1 MNLRIVA
8 AILKKDVRSLYPLIL
23 IVALLFAADVLYMR
37 ADLGTAVWA
46 SLRTPLLLLA
56 GTVLILAVFQL
67 DPPASLVDDWLCRPV
82 PRAELLVAK
91 LVLLFAVLRLS
102 QIVATLVIEPALGTS
117 LAETLQRAL
126 LLHDSNM
133 TELYT
138 YGVALLPLPMIT
150 ALVTRSVMQGIGVL
164 LGMFVC
170 AFVIPT
176 PFVSAPGPLQPAI
189 GEALFGVG
197 LSWLAIVP
205 GGLVAF
211 VLFGVACWLAFWRR
225 RIHVARF
232 VLVACMLALVVL
244 LLLPMWLLPWQHVY
258 AAQTALVNPDLPHA
272 PDTSAIYL
280 RNGRTC
286 FAATRVRGLATDP
299 DFAEA
304 RRAASVRE
312 WTYEDQAAAGP
323 ESVAF
328 LTSIEVRQLPSD
340 WHVGLTYVSAEYSS
354 TSGSS
359 PIYSLRP
366 TLYETEGSSLS
377 HAWVLPE
384 HALRRLSG
392 EPQVELELRYY
403 LTLLEP
409 HEFRLPA
416 DGRRHTVPKLG
427 YCSAKR
433 DSTGSFIEVNCFS
446 GFDQPAQVS
455 AELED
460 IPASRVYG
468 LPDYSP
474 GWARWPFSRST
485 KLHIGS
491 PRLARGDHITVT
503 AWTLAGYVDES
514 LKLPGILGSDTRT
527 CPLPSSEGRHFQ
539 QALWRD
545 SAKHEATSI
554 TVDQGVQ
561 LEVLDFGGQ
570 GPPILLLAGL
580 GATAHSFDELAPM
593 LARKH
598 RVVAITRRGTGYS
611 SRPDFGFDTPRLAQD
626 VLQVMDALKLE
637 QVLLVGHSIAGE
649 ELTWLGGHHPER
661 FDGLVYLDAAYDRSG
676 NAVMK
681 SRQSVLSRSLPP
693 EPPIPPEAMRNYQAM
708 SALLAERGH
717 VRLTEG
723 ELIALWNVNKP
734 FLAGTLAMDARSGQ
748 AILAAVRAPDYAA
761 IKVPALAIYAIPDP
775 AKPLPRWY
783 DASNANLR
791 ATLEELGRIIN
802 DTQRKNIELFRGGV
816 SQGVA
821 LELRNATHYLIQSN
835 QEQVLDAIETFSL
848 KVKEQ

>member
-1 MNLRIVA
+1 MNLRIVG

-23 IVALLFAADVLYMR
+23 MAALLFAADVLFMR
-37 ADLGTAVWA
+37 MDVGAAWGA
-46 SLRTPLLLLA
+46 LRTPVLMLA

-67 DPPASLVDDWLCRPV
+67 DPPTSQVDDWLCRPV

-102 QIVATLVIEPALGTS
+102 QVVATLVIEPALGTS
-117 LAETLQRAL
+117 VAETLQRAL
-126 LLHDSNM
+126 LLHDSNV
-133 TELYT
+133 TVLYT
-138 YGVALLPLPMIT
+138 YAVALLPLPLIT
-150 ALVTRSVMQGIGVL
+150 ALVTRTLMQGIGVL
-164 LGMFVC
+164 LGMFIC

-176 PFVSAPGPLQPAI
+176 PFVTAPGPLQPAI

-197 LSWLAIVP
+197 MSWLAVIP

-211 VLFGVACWLAFWRR
+211 VLFGVACWLALWRR
-225 RIHVARF
+225 RIRAARF
-232 VLVACMLALVVL
+232 VLVASMLALVVL
-244 LLLPMWLLPWQHVY
+244 MLLPMWLLPWKHVY
-258 AAQTALVNPDLPHA
+258 AAQTALVNPQVPPT

-280 RNGRTC
+280 RSVRTC
-286 FAATRVRGLATDP
+286 FAATRVRDLAADP
-299 DFAEA
+299 AFAEA
-304 RRAASVRE
+304 RRAVSVRD
-312 WTYEDQAAAGP
+312 WTYENQAVAGP

-328 LTSIEVRQLPSD
+328 LTSIEPRRLPED
-340 WHVGLTYVSAEYSS
+340 WRVGLTYVSAEYSS
-354 TSGSS
+354 ASGS
-359 PIYSLRP
+359 PPMYSLRP
-366 TLYETEGSSLS
+366 TMYETEGSSLS

-384 HALRRLSG
+384 HALRRLSSD
-392 EPQVELELRYY
+392 PQVQLELRYY
-403 LTLLEP
+403 LALLEP
-409 HEFRLPA
+409 HAYRLPA

-427 YCSAKR
+427 YCSAKL

-468 LPDYSP
+468 PPDYSP
-474 GWARWPFSRST
+474 RWARWPFGQSVR
-485 KLHIGS
+485 LHIGS
-491 PRLARGDHITVT
+491 PRLAKGNHITVT
-503 AWTLAGYVDES
+503 AWTLAGSVDES

-527 CPLPSSEGRHFQ
+527 CPLPKSEGKHYQ

-570 GPPILLLAGL
+570 GSPILLLAGL
-580 GATAHSFDELAPM
+580 GATAHSYDELAPM
-593 LARKH
+593 LAQKH

-637 QVLLVGHSIAGE
+637 RVLLVGHSIAGE

-661 FDGLVYLDAAYDRSG
+661 FRGLVYLDAAYDRSG

-723 ELIALWNVNKP
+723 ELIAMWNVHKP
-734 FLAGTLAMDARSGQ
+734 FLAGMPSMDAQTLQ
-748 AILAAVRAPDYAA
+748 AIVAALEAPNYSA
-761 IKVPALAIYAIPDP
+761 IKVPALAIYAISDP
-775 AKPLPRWY
+775 GKALPSWY
-783 DASNANLR
+783 DANDAELK
-791 ATLEELGRIIN
+791 ATLEDIGRVN
-802 DTQRKNIELFRGGV
+802 DDTRRKNIELFR
-816 SQGVA
+816 QGVRQGEA
-821 LELRNATHYLIQSN
+821 LELPSATHYLIQSN
-835 QEQVLDAIETFSL
+835 QQQVLDAIETFSL
-848 KVKEQ
+848 QVKDQ